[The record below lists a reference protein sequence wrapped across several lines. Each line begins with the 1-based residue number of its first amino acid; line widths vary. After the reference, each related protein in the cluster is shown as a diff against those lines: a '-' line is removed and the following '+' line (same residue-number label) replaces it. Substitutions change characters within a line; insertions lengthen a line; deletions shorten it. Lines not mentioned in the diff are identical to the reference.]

1 MYCGFFQLCI
11 YYDSFNHKE
20 SSKWQRTKSSEK
32 YRKNEI
38 FTLKED
44 RSAMKTHEFID
55 LYHTKLEEKSKF
67 SDLEFL
73 TSSIQI
79 NTM

>member
-1 MYCGFFQLCI
+1 
-11 YYDSFNHKE
+11 
-20 SSKWQRTKSSEK
+20 
-32 YRKNEI
+32 
-38 FTLKED
+38 
-44 RSAMKTHEFID
+44 MKTQEFID

-79 NTM
+79 NTMQKTYI